1 MLRKTLGLCALVAVA
16 ACDGNIAGAHR
27 NAAAAEHPIRRNGG
41 SVSTDSLNRTT
52 PSTTTAGTASAGE
65 AGNGTL
71 GSGY

>member
-16 ACDGNIAGAHR
+16 ACDGNITGNGR
-27 NAAAAEHPIRRNGG
+27 NTTAAEHPTVIRRNGG
-41 SVSTDSLNRTT
+41 SASSDSLNQTI
-52 PSTTTAGTASAGE
+52 PSTSTTGSST